1 MELRMSKMNVHWRLS
16 TTIIA
21 LIALIIVAVV
31 MAAWAQNATE
41 APVVKSEFQKIEATL
56 EAIDPATRA
65 VSLRGPNG
73 SVSLILGPEVR
84 NFDKLHVGDK
94 VIVSYYQGVAAQMAK
109 GDTRVTDPAASSFE
123 YRAKHGLRPGGG
135 AGASVTTTVTIE
147 AVDLETNTVAFR
159 LADGSVDIIGVKSPN
174 IVRFI
179 RTLKPGDSVDVT
191 YTESI
196 AVNVVP
202 AAAG

>member
-1 MELRMSKMNVHWRLS
+1 MELRMTKMNVHWRLS

-21 LIALIIVAVV
+21 LIALIIAAAV

-84 NFDKLHVGDK
+84 NFDQLHVGDK

-109 GDTRVTDPAASSFE
+109 GDTRATDPAASSFE

-135 AGASVTTTVTIE
+135 TGASVTTTVTIE

-202 AAAG
+202 AGAG